1 MTKIVEIVSKIS
13 VVQSISG
20 IEAASVEIKE
30 IEQKRGN
37 TIGDTERGKIN
48 KFKGTTVFS
57 RGRGGYSFI
66 PAGGKCKTA
75 GCYQSTKGG
84 SAAVHAED
92 TLATFFVESTH
103 FWLVLGFVSPRFSQW
118 IHSSTW
124 DVRAFSLFRY
134 IYLFVDFSACECR
147 ERTVR
152 KCRRCTTEMHWQ
164 AGVALWEYVC
174 EQSEYYA
181 CKKYA
186 GDKNR
191 GCQAEFSKIP
201 IQEGIFMIALLSTI
215 RKWFAIAA
223 TIFTSF
229 LFY

>member
-1 MTKIVEIVSKIS
+1 MVRKRQRLLKLSQRSRLGNRFSQFEGLKLR
-13 VVQSISG
+13 
-20 IEAASVEIKE
+20 ASRSRESN
-30 IEQKRGN
+30 R
-37 TIGDTERGKIN
+37 IGDTERGKIN

-57 RGRGGYSFI
+57 GGKEGYSFI

-92 TLATFFVESTH
+92 TRDFLRRDYTLLVGSGLCFPSLLSVDSLKHMRRTH
-103 FWLVLGFVSPRFSQW
+103 FHYSAISLRWFFCVRMPRANCTKMQAMHYW
-118 IHSSTW
+118 DAST
-124 DVRAFSLFRY
+124 S
-134 IYLFVDFSACECR
+134 
-147 ERTVR
+147 
-152 KCRRCTTEMHWQ
+152 RRRVV
-164 AGVALWEYVC
+164 GIRC

-181 CKKYA
+181 CEKYA

-215 RKWFAIAA
+215 KKWFAIA
-223 TIFTSF
+223 TIIFTSF